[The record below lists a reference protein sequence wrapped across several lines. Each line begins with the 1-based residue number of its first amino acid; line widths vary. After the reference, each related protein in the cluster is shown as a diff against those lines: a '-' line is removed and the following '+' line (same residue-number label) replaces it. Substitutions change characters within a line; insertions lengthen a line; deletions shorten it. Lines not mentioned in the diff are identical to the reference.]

1 MFPFHLFSVY
11 VIFSSGGP
19 PAHVLCSIPPSSP
32 PSPSSPFLNALDSK
46 VDPFTFGLPG
56 VSECRLLVELLCAD
70 CVCVFGAAGVSW
82 DLPSLPPHL
91 LCCPTGC
98 PALPLSIVRLTLGLP
113 PALFPSLQVLLQL
126 SSELF
131 DPSSHICSLFRK
143 GLPCSLPD
151 PHSTSL
157 PAGGEPLPS
166 CFPWD
171 LASCSRLSLGFWGSR
186 SWIFPSFLGLLWT
199 PSGWWDSGHS
209 VEIHLH
215 VHFLCL
221 SLTCFPLPL
230 PRKCFLFHQ
239 GWLDFISVS
248 KFLSTYCNVFVG
260 FLPVFIFTVNASP
273 SPLFLRIISLAL
285 NLLSVC

>member
-32 PSPSSPFLNALDSK
+32 PSPSSPSWMPWTPRWTPLLLASLESRSPACWLSCCVQTVCVCLERLACPEIFITASSPPL
-46 VDPFTFGLPG
+46 LPHG
-56 VSECRLLVELLCAD
+56 VSCSPTLHCSLDPWAPRCVISQSPSPSSALLRALWPQFSHLFAIQER
-70 CVCVFGAAGVSW
+70 
-82 DLPSLPPHL
+82 PSLLSPWPPLKVLCL
-91 LCCPTGC
+91 LEVNPC
-98 PALPLSIVRLTLGLP
+98 P
-113 PALFPSLQVLLQL
+113 PA
-126 SSELF
+126 
-131 DPSSHICSLFRK
+131 
-143 GLPCSLPD
+143 
-151 PHSTSL
+151 
-157 PAGGEPLPS
+157 
-166 CFPWD
+166 FPWD
-171 LASCSRLSLGFWGSR
+171 LASCSRLSLGLWGSR

-199 PSGWWDSGHS
+199 PSGWCDSGHS

-248 KFLSTYCNVFVG
+248 KFLSTYCNAFVG
-260 FLPVFIFTVNASP
+260 FLPVFIFTVNPSP
-273 SPLFLRIISLAL
+273 SPLFLHITSLAL